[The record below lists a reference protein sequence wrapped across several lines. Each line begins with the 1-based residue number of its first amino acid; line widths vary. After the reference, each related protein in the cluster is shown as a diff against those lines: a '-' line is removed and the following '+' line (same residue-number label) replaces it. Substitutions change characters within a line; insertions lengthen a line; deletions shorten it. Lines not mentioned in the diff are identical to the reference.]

1 MKRTPTKE
9 DAKASITLKE
19 FLAQFPD
26 DESCLKHLFDVRFGQ
41 GYKCPKCQRKAKWY
55 RIQAERAFCCGIC
68 GHHLHPT
75 VGTLFEDSRTSLQSW
90 FLAIYLFTTSRH
102 GVPAKELE
110 RQLGVTYKTA
120 WRMGHQIRNHMA
132 TVDDELPLYG
142 EVEIDETYV
151 GGERPGVR
159 GRGAANK
166 TIVFGMLQRNG
177 QVMTKIVPNCK
188 RKTLQPLIEENVLDG
203 STVHTDELTSYKGLK
218 KAGYN
223 HKTVNHG
230 VHEYVLDGTHVNGL
244 ENFWKHLKGSIKSTH
259 IHVSKKHL
267 HKYAKEFEFRFNQRE
282 NPSAMFPALVSQFPK
297 P

>member
-1 MKRTPTKE
+1 M
-9 DAKASITLKE
+9 
-19 FLAQFPD
+19 AQ
-26 DESCLKHLFDVRFGQ
+26 
-41 GYKCPKCQRKAKWY
+41 
-55 RIQAERAFCCGIC
+55 
-68 GHHLHPT
+68 
-75 VGTLFEDSRTSLQSW
+75 
-90 FLAIYLFTTSRH
+90 
-102 GVPAKELE
+102 
-110 RQLGVTYKTA
+110 
-120 WRMGHQIRNHMA
+120 
-132 TVDDELPLYG
+132 VDDELPLYG
-142 EVEIDETYV
+142 QVEIDETYV

-166 TIVFGMLQRNG
+166 TIVFGMMQRDG

-203 STVHTDELTSYKGLK
+203 STIHTDELTSYKGLK

-267 HKYAKEFEFRFNQRE
+267 HKYAKEFEYRFNSRE